1 VILIVTP
8 TLLVVLESGTWAPE
22 TRCARSGDVSI
33 AYQVPGE
40 GPFDVVIAP
49 GAVSHVEF
57 QWEAAGQ
64 TASLRG
70 VARSCA
76 DDPY

>member
-1 VILIVTP
+1 LYSTGSSSSGSTVR
-8 TLLVVLESGTWAPE
+8 VL
-22 TRCARSGDVSI
+22 
-33 AYQVPGE
+33 GE

-64 TASLRG
+64 TALLCG
-70 VARSCA
+70 VADHARMILIDKRALACQTGSRGW
-76 DDPY
+76 

>member
-1 VILIVTP
+1 MAQQESSRRSERIRAG
-8 TLLVVLESGTWAPE
+8 LERRRAEGN
-22 TRCARSGDVSI
+22 
-33 AYQVPGE
+33 QVPGE